1 MNICIIGLGL
11 LGGSFALGL
20 KARHSS
26 LTVTGVDSNE
36 AHATKALAL
45 GLVDEVLPLD
55 EAVMQ
60 AELVVLATPVNS
72 ILSLIAPVLNKLNAE
87 STLLD
92 FGSTKEKICQQVKK
106 HPKRGQYV
114 AAHPIAGTEYSGP
127 EAAFASLLIGKNMI
141 ICEPELS
148 RRESLQLVEKLC
160 TSLEMPLRHMPAKE
174 HDLHLAYVSH
184 LSHISSFAL
193 SSTVLAKEKDQKH
206 IFDMAGSGFSST
218 VRLAKSAP
226 HMWTPIFSQN
236 AFNISEALSSYIL
249 HLQEFQRA
257 IEKQDEQAT
266 YQLIQKANDIRR
278 ILK

>member
-20 KARHSS
+20 KAKHSS
-26 LTVTGVDSNE
+26 LTVIGVDSKE

-55 EAVMQ
+55 EAVVQ

-72 ILSLIAPVLNKLNAE
+72 ILSLIAPVLNKLKKE

-92 FGSTKEKICQQVKK
+92 FGSTKEQICQQVKK

-148 RRESLQLVEKLC
+148 RRESLQLVEELC
-160 TSLEMPLRHMPAKE
+160 TSLEMPLRYMPAKE

-193 SSTVLAKEKDQKH
+193 SSTVLGKEKDQKH

-226 HMWTPIFSQN
+226 HMWTPILSQN
-236 AFNISEALSSYIL
+236 ASNISEALGSYIL

-257 IEKQDEQAT
+257 IENQDEQAT